1 MKIYVLVKNDDGEAS
16 FDLPQFGR
24 TVRAYLSEGRAKSLA
39 KKFGCE
45 VVALNLEDGEVITD
59 EV

>member
-1 MKIYVLVKNDDGEAS
+1 MKIYVLVKNEDGEAS

-24 TVRAYLSEGRAKSLA
+24 TVRAYLSKGRAQSLA
-39 KKFGCE
+39 KKFNCE
-45 VVALNLEDGEVITD
+45 VVAFDFEDGEVVTD